1 MASVHKEIET
11 NIKRYKR
18 GDLIFSVDFRGKG
31 SNDAIKQALSRLCKE
46 GTLKRLGHGIYVLP
60 KKDPVFGEVLP
71 SAEEVAEALAKKEQV
86 RIRPAGAYAL
96 HKLGLSMQVPTKLV
110 YLTDG
115 TARQIMIGKTTIKF
129 KATTPKKLSLKGAYS
144 SLIIPALEEIGLDS
158 IDKNIEK
165 RIQELLKL
173 EDPLT
178 LRQDLKKATVQIAE
192 YLIKLNS
199 NDTVA

>member
-1 MASVHKEIET
+1 MASVHEEIET

-115 TARQIMIGKTTIKF
+115 TARQITIGKTTIKF

-144 SLIIPALEEIGLDS
+144 SLIIPALEEIGLDN

-173 EDPLT
+173 EDPST
-178 LRQDLKKATVQIAE
+178 LRQDLKKATVHIAE